1 MATLQINSISIGC
14 TFPEGTGVLVE
25 YKLDSDPS
33 YINVGVHTIDV
44 SGNFTP
50 AVQIS
55 GLDVSSCYDIR
66 LTPDISGICAPLVVQ
81 SCTEPFFEWIADDTA
96 CETEGGFG
104 VVKTITG
111 LASPFRSWYDVDT
124 DRLYVMDIDAPT
136 SNIYWF
142 DDISTATTE
151 ADATYSSVA
160 VFDPVLNAYF
170 DATFRRIYL
179 VGNDTG
185 GLVVYDV
192 DANTSSIVAFGTDG
206 PFQRT
211 TLFVSGNLILC
222 NDGNTNVVLINR
234 TTLTVTS
241 TVDTST
247 LTNPEHFNS
256 GPYIVTMATSNGNLY
271 VVANNSDSPA
281 VGVYDTSLNHI
292 TEIAL
297 PGVAA
302 WSFAN
307 YWLNIFYDETSDK
320 IYVGDSG
327 SNQRYVIDPDTN
339 TVVDTRQNLNLSGKT
354 NSTYTFSVDPL
365 SNNLYLRFTAQNSSS
380 DGSPVSR
387 LYLIDRTT
395 YDFLNMYEGFNA
407 INLSGIAPLGW
418 FVGANQGTLNFA
430 GGPSYDTDGSLT
442 VFSNTVGSD
451 NTGNVIVLTLQ
462 EVTDPGG
469 VPTGNTKAN
478 SIGDPD
484 YIAPFMDTGECPI
497 VSDLACPAED
507 VTTFSSGTLYYEFT
521 IPNTVKLN
529 PAVDNIAIY
538 AYNTALL
545 SRDGSPT
552 VIADPTLTNFY
563 DGQFAGLGGVSYT
576 AEVVYRDNLN
586 AELASCILA

>member
-1 MATLQINSISIGC
+1 MATLQINSITIGC
-14 TFPEGTGVLVE
+14 TFPDETGVLVE
-25 YKLDSDPS
+25 YKLDTDPT
-33 YINVGVHTIDV
+33 YTNVGVFTIDT

-50 AVQIS
+50 PVQIS
-55 GLDVSSCYDIR
+55 GLDISSCYDIR
-66 LTPDISGICAPLVVQ
+66 LTPDIPGICAPIVVQ
-81 SCTEPFFEWIADDTA
+81 SCTQPQFEWIADDIA

-104 VVKTITG
+104 LVKTITG
-111 LASPFRSWYDVDT
+111 LSSPFRSWYDLDT
-124 DRLYVMDIDAPT
+124 DRLYVMDIDAPS

-142 DDISTATTE
+142 DDIATATTE
-151 ADATYSSVA
+151 ADASYSSVP

-170 DATFRRIYL
+170 DVQFRRIYL
-179 VGNDTG
+179 VGDSTN
-185 GLVVYDV
+185 GLIVYDV
-192 DANTSSIVAFGTDG
+192 DANTFSTVVFGTDG
-206 PFQRT
+206 AFRRT
-211 TLFVSGNLILC
+211 VLFVSGNLILC
-222 NDGNTNVVLINR
+222 NDGNDNVVLINR

-241 TVDTST
+241 TVPTGT

-271 VVANNSDSPA
+271 TVGNNNDASS

-297 PGVAA
+297 PGASP

-307 YWLNIFYDETSDK
+307 YWMNIFYDETSDK

-327 SNQRYVIDPDTN
+327 SNTRYVIDPDTN
-339 TVVDTRQNLNLSGKT
+339 TVIDTRQNLNLSGKT

-365 SNNLYLRFTAQNSSS
+365 SNNLYLRFSAQDSAS
-380 DGSPVSR
+380 DGTPVYR

-395 YDFLNMYEGFNA
+395 FDYTNMYEGFSA

-418 FVGANQGTLNFA
+418 FVGATAGNVNFA
-430 GGPSYDTDGSLT
+430 GGPGYDTDGTLSI
-442 VFSNTVGSD
+442 FSNTVGSD

-469 VPTGNTKAN
+469 VPTGQTKSNAI
-478 SIGDPD
+478 SDPD
-484 YIAPFMDTGECPI
+484 YIPPFMDTGECPV
-497 VSDLACPAED
+497 VSDLACPTED
-507 VTTFSSGTLYYEFT
+507 VTTFDSPILYYEFT
-521 IPNTVKLN
+521 IPNTVRFN

-538 AYNTALL
+538 AYDTNLL
-545 SRDGSPT
+545 SRDGAPT

-563 DGQFAGLGGVSYT
+563 DGSFAGLGGVSYT
-576 AEVVYRDNLN
+576 AEVVYRDSIN